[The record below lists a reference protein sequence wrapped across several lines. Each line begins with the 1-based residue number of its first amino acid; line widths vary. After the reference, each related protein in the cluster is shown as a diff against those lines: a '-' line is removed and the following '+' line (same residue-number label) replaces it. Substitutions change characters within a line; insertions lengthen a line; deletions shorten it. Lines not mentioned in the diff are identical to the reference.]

1 MAPAVTKNKNVN
13 MTEGPL
19 WNKILI
25 YFMPLLLTTILQ
37 RILHS
42 MDVAVIGR
50 FSSEA
55 DLAAVSASGSVSNL
69 LSGLV
74 SGLSVGS
81 VVVVGQLIGSK
92 KDKTAKKAIHNSIF
106 IGFAGGL
113 IIALLGVIF
122 TQPLLKM
129 TYTPNEIMDKASL
142 YLIITF
148 LAKPFLL
155 SAAFASAVARSK
167 GDSKS
172 PLLCSSLTAVT
183 NLILN
188 IIFVAYF
195 KWGVFGVATA
205 TFTAH
210 FLNCVSILICL
221 GKNNDEYRFTFREL
235 KPDKYIIYRIVAIG
249 IPTAIQSI
257 LTPLS
262 NVFLQSAYNRL
273 GTEAMAANAIGS
285 TCEAISFCV
294 TAAFTLTTIAFVSQ
308 NYGAKKL
315 DRCRKTLYI
324 TIGFSTLF
332 TYLIDLVILIFKD
345 YTIGFMTDN
354 QTVLEMAFERLLY
367 VYSAHFF
374 LIVIDQ
380 LTSAVRGFGKTALSS
395 VISIIGIC
403 GLRIVWSL
411 TVFQHYK
418 TYTSLITVYPIT
430 FIGTA
435 VAMTVAYIYTYRRLP
450 VRNESDKN

>member
-55 DLAAVSASGSVSNL
+55 DLAAVSASGSVSSL

-92 KDKTAKKAIHNSIF
+92 KVKTAKKAIHNSIL

-195 KWGVFGVATA
+195 KWGVFGVAIA

-210 FLNCVSILICL
+210 FVNCVSILICL

-262 NVFLQSAYNRL
+262 NVFLQSSYNRL

-285 TCEAISFCV
+285 TCESISFCV

-380 LTSAVRGFGKTALSS
+380 LTSAIRGFGKTALSS

-435 VAMTVAYIYTYRRLP
+435 LAMTVAYIYTYRRLP
-450 VRNESDKN
+450 VRNE